1 LKKIHIIY
9 LTLKIKSL
17 RETTKWIKIKM
28 KNNKIAVLSKL
39 DKKITNLATDIEKIE
54 DKLSTEYS
62 DKLQKDLEIL
72 EKRYSRLITI
82 EERKKR

>member
-17 RETTKWIKIKM
+17 RETKKWIKIKM
-28 KNNKIAVLSKL
+28 KNNKITVLSKL

-62 DKLQKDLEIL
+62 DKLQKDLEML

>member
-1 LKKIHIIY
+1 
-9 LTLKIKSL
+9 
-17 RETTKWIKIKM
+17 M
-28 KNNKIAVLSKL
+28 KNNKITVLSKL

-62 DKLQKDLEIL
+62 DKLQKDLEML

>member
-1 LKKIHIIY
+1 
-9 LTLKIKSL
+9 
-17 RETTKWIKIKM
+17 M